1 MPPVNLRDQVPLG
14 SSSESMY
21 PGYSPADH
29 KYGKAAEEYGTFAAA
44 ARAQGVDIK
53 HPDMEYQIGQARG
66 TKRKTLEEIRGA
78 KNVKHGGPGSHGA
91 GEAPGK
97 PQPLPT
103 TPYALHLKSQAKGK
117 TVTDETA
124 TNGENAY
131 FVVDVNPTPV
141 NLTELT
147 TKSPK
152 RSASPREPH
161 EQERPKKAKK
171 KHKGDLPQST
181 DSQGVGI
188 EFEDISNEVDARLK
202 EKEAKRKRKGEKK
215 RKREPADSHT
225 APAESSVAVEVE
237 PPIKK
242 KSKKTKDNVLVD
254 KSISKKRQG
263 AEDEEGQREGKKK
276 KRKKTNE
283 PAEA

>member
-1 MPPVNLRDQVPLG
+1 
-14 SSSESMY
+14 MY

-29 KYGKAAEEYGTFAAA
+29 EYGKAAEEYGNFAAA
-44 ARAQGVDIK
+44 ARAQGVDVK
-53 HPDMEYQIGQARG
+53 HPDMEYQIGQGRG

-97 PQPLPT
+97 PEPIPM

-117 TVTDETA
+117 NATHETA
-124 TNGENAY
+124 TNGENAC

-141 NLTELT
+141 NLTGLT

-152 RSASPREPH
+152 RSASH
-161 EQERPKKAKK
+161 ESLQQEKLKKAKK
-171 KHKGDLPQST
+171 KHKGDLPQFT
-181 DSQGVGI
+181 DNQGVGV
-188 EFEDISNEVDARLK
+188 EFEDISQEVDARLK

-215 RKREPADSHT
+215 RKREPADSLT
-225 APAESSVAVEVE
+225 APAEASVAVEVE
-237 PPIKK
+237 PTIKK
-242 KSKKTKDNVLVD
+242 KSKKTKDNVLAD
-254 KSISKKRQG
+254 KTISKKRQG

-283 PAEA
+283 QAGA

>member
-1 MPPVNLRDQVPLG
+1 
-14 SSSESMY
+14 MY

-29 KYGKAAEEYGTFAAA
+29 AYGKAAEEYGTFAAA
-44 ARAQGVDIK
+44 ARAQGVDVK
-53 HPDMEYQIGQARG
+53 HPDIEYRIGQARG

-97 PQPLPT
+97 PEPIPM
-103 TPYALHLKSQAKGK
+103 TPYALHLKSQAKRK
-117 TVTDETA
+117 KATDETA
-124 TNGENAY
+124 TNGENAC
-131 FVVDVNPTPV
+131 FVVDVKPTPV
-141 NLTELT
+141 NLTGLT

-152 RSASPREPH
+152 RSASPH
-161 EQERPKKAKK
+161 ESLQQEKPKKAKK

-181 DSQGVGI
+181 DNQGLGV
-188 EFEDISNEVDARLK
+188 EFEDISQEVDARLK

-215 RKREPADSHT
+215 RKREPADSLT

-254 KSISKKRQG
+254 KSISRKRQG
-263 AEDEEGQREGKKK
+263 TEDEEGQREGKKK
-276 KRKKTNE
+276 KRKKTDE
-283 PAEA
+283 QAEA